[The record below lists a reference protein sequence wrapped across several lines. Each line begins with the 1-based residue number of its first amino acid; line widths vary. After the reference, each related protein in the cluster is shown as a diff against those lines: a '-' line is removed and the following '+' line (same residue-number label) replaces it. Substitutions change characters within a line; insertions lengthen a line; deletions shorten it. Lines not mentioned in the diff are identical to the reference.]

1 MLRRKSPSESG
12 QVLIIFAFAF
22 IAIIMLLA
30 LLFDGARA
38 LVLRREMQDAS
49 DAAALAGANVIQG
62 LSPKQ
67 CSAAWGPPV
76 GTPVAA
82 VTAAAKASVAA
93 NLPDYPQADVVVTCV
108 DGTQWDNKAVKVHL
122 KDDSATFFGQIFGG
136 GPLMVQ
142 TDSSAVNGNQAQ
154 NNYSVVMLDPM
165 HLAWP
170 NGQRGCP
177 SFQLS
182 GGPTVVF
189 DSAIYID
196 SACTEVNG
204 GAFSTNGNSASLTQ
218 GPGAVIR
225 IVGEYKPQALTITPT
240 PLQHQPVK
248 ADPLA
253 WLQAPPISTLK
264 VRSNNKLTIGQ
275 GNSSSTVILEPGVYT
290 GGIELKNQSIA
301 YLHPGIYIMN
311 GGGFHLGAGQKVY
324 AIPAAKSN
332 TTDANWAT
340 DCLATNCGILL
351 YNTGT
356 SGNGAGAMDQV
367 VIGAQSTFKVR
378 SYNPDCFPA
387 PGVCADSTVL
397 ATGTPP
403 TPYHNE
409 TYRNL
414 LIWQSAAPVPA
425 SNYVQPV
432 LELSGGGNVFMAG
445 TIYAPSA
452 KVRMGGN
459 SGGTGGDSVD
469 LTLQFITWDMELYGN
484 STFHFRYNAALFA
497 HLLEYGLIE

>member
-22 IAIIMLLA
+22 IAIIMMLA

-38 LVLRREMQDAS
+38 LVLRRQMQDAS

-67 CSAAWGPPV
+67 CSLAWGPPV

-93 NLPDYPQADVVVTCV
+93 NLPNYPQANVTVTCV

-122 KDDSATFFGQIFGG
+122 TDDSTTFFGQIFGG
-136 GPLMVQ
+136 GPLTVN
-142 TDSSAVNGNQAQ
+142 TDSSAVNGNMAQ
-154 NNYSVVMLDPM
+154 NNYSVVMLNPSN
-165 HLAWP
+165 LAWP
-170 NGQRGCP
+170 NNQRGCP
-177 SFQLS
+177 SFLLS
-182 GGPTVVF
+182 GGPTVRF

-196 SACTEVNG
+196 SSCTAANG
-204 GAFSTNGNSASLTQ
+204 GAMSTNGNSASLTQ

-225 IVGEYKPQALTITPT
+225 IVGEYKPQALTITPA
-240 PLQHQPVK
+240 PLEHQEVK

-264 VRSNNKLTIGQ
+264 VRSNNKLVIGQ
-275 GNSSSTVILEPGVYT
+275 GNSSSTVILEPGVYK
-290 GGIELKNQSIA
+290 GGIQLKNQSIA
-301 YLHPGIYIMN
+301 YLRPGIYVID
-311 GGGFHLGAGQKVY
+311 GGGLQLGAGQKVY
-324 AIPAAKSN
+324 AIPASMNN
-332 TTDANWAT
+332 TTDATWAT

-351 YNTGT
+351 YNTGHG
-356 SGNGAGAMDQV
+356 GNGAGAMDV
-367 VIGAQSTFKVR
+367 VTVGAQSTFKVR
-378 SYNPDCFPA
+378 SYNPDCFTPA
-387 PGVCADSTVL
+387 TCADSTVL
-397 ATGTPP
+397 ADGV

-414 LIWQSAAPVPA
+414 LIWQSAAPIPT
-425 SNYVQPV
+425 SSYVQPV
-432 LELSGGGNVFMAG
+432 MSLSGGGNVFMAG

-452 KVRMGGN
+452 KVLMGGN
-459 SGGTGGDSVD
+459 SGGSGGDTVD
-469 LTLQFITWDMELYGN
+469 LTLQFITWDLELYGN
-484 STFHFRYNAALFA
+484 SNFYFRYSADKFA